1 MKRYFLAIALVL
13 VFAVAAY
20 AGILSGIGTSPK
32 GLETPIE
39 KAAVKLVT
47 DVKDGG
53 YKLIGTEELNKWLVD
68 KKDFILIDTMPKEN
82 FDKIRIQGAVNSL
95 MPKTDKELTPADKEN
110 ILNIAG
116 KDKSK
121 TVIVYCGFTA
131 CGRSHLGAQTLV
143 KKGFKNV
150 YRYPGGIVAWSEN
163 GYPVEGTDT
172 K

>member
-1 MKRYFLAIALVL
+1 MKKYFVAITLVL
-13 VFAVAAY
+13 VFSVAAY
-20 AGILSGIGTSPK
+20 AGSLSGVGTSPK

-53 YKLIGTEELNKWLVD
+53 YKLIGSEELNKWITD
-68 KKDFILIDTMPKEN
+68 KKDIIVIDTMPKES
-82 FDKIRIQGAVNSL
+82 FDKIRIQGAVNSV

-110 ILNIAG
+110 IVKIAG
-116 KDKSK
+116 KDKKK
-121 TVIVYCGFTA
+121 TVVVYCGFTA
-131 CGRSHLGAQTLV
+131 CGRSHLGAQALV

-150 YRYPGGIVAWSEN
+150 YRYPGGIVAWNES
-163 GYPVEGTDT
+163 GYPVEGADT